1 VCRQVNRD
9 HSQKWKAKEM
19 KKMIQSL
26 QKTIKRQEKQEPVAK
41 NYHSLITIIV
51 KKSIKVQIE
60 CEVISDITV
69 DESQT

>member
-1 VCRQVNRD
+1 
-9 HSQKWKAKEM
+9 M